1 MREVV
6 TSVEIA
12 VQCVG
17 YGADGYASGVCVV
30 TSIEDEHSYLILRFE
45 QYT

>member
-12 VQCVG
+12 VG